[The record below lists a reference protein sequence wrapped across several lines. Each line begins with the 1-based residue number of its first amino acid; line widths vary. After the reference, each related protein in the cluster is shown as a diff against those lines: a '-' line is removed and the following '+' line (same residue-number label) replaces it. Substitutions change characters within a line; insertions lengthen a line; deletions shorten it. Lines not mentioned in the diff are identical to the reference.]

1 MYKNSFGIVSF
12 AVFADQLKRMFALD
26 SNSLFVG
33 VVLRQR
39 ILTRKVNKWLL
50 TEIDHPDQP
59 L

>member
-26 SNSLFVG
+26 SNSLFVN
-33 VVLRQR
+33 VALRERQ
-39 ILTRKVNKWLL
+39 LTRKVNKWLAAEL
-50 TEIDHPDQP
+50 AQPNQP

>member
-26 SNSLFVG
+26 SNSLFVN
-33 VVLRQR
+33 VALRERQ
-39 ILTRKVNKWLL
+39 LTRKVNKWLAAEL
-50 TEIDHPDQP
+50 AHPNQP

>member
-26 SNSLFVG
+26 SNSLFVN
-33 VVLRQR
+33 VALRERQ
-39 ILTRKVNKWLL
+39 LTRKVNKWLSVEL
-50 TEIDHPDQP
+50 AHPNQP

>member
-26 SNSLFVG
+26 SNSLFVN
-33 VVLRQR
+33 VALRERQ
-39 ILTRKVNKWLL
+39 LTRKVNKWLSAEL
-50 TEIDHPDQP
+50 AHTNQP